1 MDSCELDS
9 HNYRNP
15 LSSLVFRRALTS
27 AYIMTISARL
37 LKYFN
42 RKASES
48 TDKNHT
54 RFRNDICNHWDLD
67 YLSLEELEARLVE
80 PNVETTIVRK
90 KKEL

>member
-1 MDSCELDS
+1 
-9 HNYRNP
+9 
-15 LSSLVFRRALTS
+15 
-27 AYIMTISARL
+27 MTISTRL
-37 LKYFN
+37 LNYFN
-42 RKASES
+42 RKKSES

-80 PNVETTIVRK
+80 PNIETTIVRK